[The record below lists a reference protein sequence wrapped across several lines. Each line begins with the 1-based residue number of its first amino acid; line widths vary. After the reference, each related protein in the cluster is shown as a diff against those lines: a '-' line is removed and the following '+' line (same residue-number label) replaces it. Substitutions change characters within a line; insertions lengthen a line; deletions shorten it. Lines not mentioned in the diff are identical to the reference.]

1 MNKREARA
9 SALDYVVRV
18 VNTQGSIDAI
28 ASYLGLKEPW
38 VGEGT
43 HPDVDLLSDAVDDV
57 LAELSRALH
66 RLKTKPVRGSL
77 R

>member
-18 VNTQGSIDAI
+18 VRTQDNIDAI
-28 ASYLGLKEPW
+28 ASYLGLEEPW
-38 VGEGT
+38 VGEDT

-57 LAELSRALH
+57 LAELSRALR